1 MCKIF
6 VCDFW
11 RLFRRLFRAKI
22 FVPLPVGTSSLPP
35 PIGLPPVDADSPLFP
50 KAMELSMNTAFQ
62 MFPDSSA
69 ARGEDAGKNAST
81 EQIAL
86 AQLTKGIHW

>member
-1 MCKIF
+1 VATRLGIF
-6 VCDFW
+6 AQISY
-11 RLFRRLFRAKI
+11 L
-22 FVPLPVGTSSLPP
+22 
-35 PIGLPPVDADSPLFP
+35 LFP

-69 ARGEDAGKNAST
+69 ARGDEAGKNAST

-86 AQLTKGIHW
+86 AQLTKAIHW